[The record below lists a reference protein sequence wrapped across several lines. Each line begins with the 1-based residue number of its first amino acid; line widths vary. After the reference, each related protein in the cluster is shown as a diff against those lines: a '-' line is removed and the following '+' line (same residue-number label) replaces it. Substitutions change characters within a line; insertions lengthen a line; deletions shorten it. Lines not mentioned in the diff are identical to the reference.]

1 VRPEPGRHNREDRGR
16 LDLELLG
23 EQEEELLQDVDR
35 EEEAEEAAAAAAAEK
50 KAKAEKEAN
59 TETKVT
65 VSVADGE
72 VSWVEIEVDGKSDVA
87 EQVTGPWKKTYTV
100 TDSITIQ
107 VSNPTAVSVKKN
119 GKKQKFDSK
128 TAGVGSITIQG
139 TKVTKTDDSSSSS
152 DATSTDGQTTDSATG
167 TTDATSSD
175 GQSTDATN
183 GTTTTQGRRPRRRTA
198 ARRARTTGTVTS
210 QTGQTGQTTDN
221 E

>member
-1 VRPEPGRHNREDRGR
+1 
-16 LDLELLG
+16 
-23 EQEEELLQDVDR
+23 
-35 EEEAEEAAAAAAAEK
+35 
-50 KAKAEKEAN
+50 
-59 TETKVT
+59 
-65 VSVADGE
+65 VADGE

-167 TTDATSSD
+167 TTDATSTD

-183 GTTTTQGRRPRRRTA
+183 GTTTNAGTTSTQS
-198 ARRARTTGTVTS
+198 TGTTTTQTSGTVTTQNGQTS
-210 QTGQTGQTTDN
+210 QTGQTTNNG
-221 E
+221 